1 MQSLNRGEIQLA
13 RRDGRYSQ
21 PCVRGRGHLYRPTST
36 LTPYTA
42 TDTTHLKYVHFTICI
57 ILYLLSTDNFN

>member
-1 MQSLNRGEIQLA
+1 MQSLNREEIQLA

-36 LTPYTA
+36 LTPLLLPTLYTFKIRP
-42 TDTTHLKYVHFTICI
+42 LYNMYNPLFIKY
-57 ILYLLSTDNFN
+57 